1 MAFAPSHA
9 NSIQFLISTQACHSP
24 HVSVHPP
31 IKNVVVG
38 KLKNSRGSQSRLS
51 DGAHKVFNVFVSQS
65 RSKPSEK
72 ATKII
77 QPTDK
82 GLPPLPGGGSPSS
95 TIWQLASRTPV
106 STVTSTLSSSGCAR
120 TVFPSSTSEWEVV
133 HRKLQQI
140 KDRGDNPFT
149 WVLADTKSVTLHS
162 DWQQWGGGDF

>member
-1 MAFAPSHA
+1 MAAPLDTLVQKAEQAHWLARAGPHNESMA
-9 NSIQFLISTQACHSP
+9 FLISTQAGHSP

-82 GLPPLPGGGSPSS
+82 GLPPLPGGGPCGGM
-95 TIWQLASRTPV
+95 
-106 STVTSTLSSSGCAR
+106 TVYKPR
-120 TVFPSSTSEWEVV
+120 M
-133 HRKLQQI
+133 I
-140 KDRGDNPFT
+140 
-149 WVLADTKSVTLHS
+149 
-162 DWQQWGGGDF
+162 